1 MEHGMGGGGRCE
13 NAWGGGWRAKDR
25 SYAGVTGR
33 GSGKG
38 DRNYDESLLARCAR
52 RGGCNRDVRGSV
64 VFRTDAPNHEKTAL
78 VGVLLIPLEI
88 FSFCLLCIGVVGWF
102 YPHRSSVF
110 FFITLFVFWRFR
122 MINDIC
128 APFENV
134 CVIFINF
141 ER

>member
-78 VGVLLIPLEI
+78 VGVLVILLEI
-88 FSFCLLCIGVVGWF
+88 FSFCLLYIGVVVGF
-102 YPHRSSVF
+102 TLIALVF
-110 FFITLFVFWRFR
+110 FFYYVIRFLEVQ
-122 MINDIC
+122 DDK
-128 APFENV
+128 
-134 CVIFINF
+134 
-141 ER
+141 